1 MLRRP
6 VEFAESTLVDALSQ
20 VRQFGLK
27 VDMAHT
33 IITEV
38 AMKIDDWKEVYAA
51 KGVRATNIDLLAQYI
66 DGNRL
71 RSQREAF
78 LAR

>member
-1 MLRRP
+1 
-6 VEFAESTLVDALSQ
+6 
-20 VRQFGLK
+20 
-27 VDMAHT
+27 
-33 IITEV
+33 
-38 AMKIDDWKEVYAA
+38 MKIDDWKEVYAA